1 VFNGCEFRH
10 RGEVAVGHARALSDL
25 GIRRPKNALF
35 GDQLDAA
42 QSESSL

>member
-25 GIRRPKNALF
+25 GDRRPNNAVL
-35 GDQLDAA
+35 GERLDRG
-42 QSESSL
+42 LV